1 MNSPAN
7 YSRDW
12 QDKARQLQ
20 RHYQKF
26 RVDERILL
34 TGHSHQAWP
43 DVAFDGQLQAIED
56 AATHVD
62 DKWSAAFAKAE
73 QLRAGYA
80 RLLDDPSGE
89 YTLGQNTQEL
99 LVRWLSALP
108 LQDKPRLI
116 TTDGEFH
123 SMRRLLDRLNETRI
137 EVVKVAAEPVTT
149 LAERLMA
156 QVDNNTAAV
165 LCSAVLFQTGRVVPQ
180 LSELA
185 AYCEQRELPLLLDAY
200 HAVNVL
206 PWSLAELKLESAF
219 VVGGGYKYCQFG
231 EGNCFL
237 RVPKDCDWRPLV
249 TGWYAEYAT
258 LNQVPSSQVQYG
270 RGRWAFEG
278 STYDTTSHYRAVS
291 VLDFFA
297 DQGLT
302 PTVLYPYYKAQQQHL
317 LNLLQEHSWPDH
329 LQLPQTPLDHIGG
342 FLVLHTPKAADIVQQ
357 LKTRSVYTDSRGD
370 ALRLGP
376 APYVTA
382 EQLNQAV
389 QLLAEVIR

>member
-1 MNSPAN
+1 MTAN
-7 YSRDW
+7 HTQRDW
-12 QDKARQLQ
+12 QDTARALQ

-43 DVAFDGQLQAIED
+43 DVAFDGQMQAIED

-62 DKWSAAFAKAE
+62 DKWSAAFEKAD

-80 RLLDDPSGE
+80 RLLDDPGGD

-108 LQDKPRLI
+108 LRDKPRLI

-123 SMRRLLDRLNETRI
+123 SMRRLLDRLNETSV
-137 EVVKVAAEPVTT
+137 EVVKVASEPVST
-149 LAERLMA
+149 LAERLLA
-156 QVDNNTAAV
+156 EVNDQTAAV

-180 LSELA
+180 LTDLA
-185 AYCEQRELPLLLDAY
+185 AGCAQQQVPLLLDAY

-206 PWSLAELKLESAF
+206 PWSVRELKLDGVF

-258 LNQVPSSQVQYG
+258 LNQAPSGQVQYG

-278 STYDTTSHYRAVS
+278 STYDTTSHYRAVA
-291 VLDFFA
+291 VLEFFA
-297 DQGLT
+297 EQQLT
-302 PTVLYPYYKAQQQHL
+302 PQSLYPHYKAQQQYL
-317 LNLLQEHSWPDH
+317 LNLLRERDWPEH
-329 LQLPQTPLDHIGG
+329 LQLPDTPLDHLGG
-342 FLVLHTPKAADIVQQ
+342 FLVLHTPKAADIVQA
-357 LKTRSVYTDSRGD
+357 LRTRDVFTDSRGT
-370 ALRLGP
+370 ALRIGP

-382 EQLNQAV
+382 EQLHQAV
-389 QLLAEVIR
+389 QILAEVVR

>member
-1 MNSPAN
+1 MTTQAN

-26 RVDERILL
+26 RVDQRILL

-43 DVAFDGQLQAIED
+43 DVAFAGQMQAIED
-56 AATHVD
+56 AAEHID

-108 LQDKPRLI
+108 LVDKPRLV

-123 SMRRLLDRLNETRI
+123 SLRRLLDRLNETRI
-137 EVVKVAAEPVTT
+137 EVVKVATEPVST
-149 LAERLMA
+149 LAERLIA
-156 QVDNNTAAV
+156 QLDNNTAAV
-165 LCSAVLFQTGRVVPQ
+165 LCSAVLFQSGSVVPY
-180 LSELA
+180 LDELA
-185 AYCEQRELPLLLDAY
+185 AGCERCQVPLLLDAY

-206 PWSLAELKLESAF
+206 PWSIRELKLDGVF

-237 RVPKDCDWRPLV
+237 RVPRDCDWRPLV
-249 TGWYAEYAT
+249 TGWYAEYAS
-258 LNQVPSSQVQYG
+258 LNQSPTKQVQYG

-278 STYDTTSHYRAVS
+278 STYDTTSHYRAVA

-302 PTVLYPYYKAQQQHL
+302 PEVLYPHYKAQQQHL
-317 LNLLQEHSWPDH
+317 LRLLRERSWPDH
-329 LQLPQTPLDHIGG
+329 LRLPDMPLDQIGG
-342 FLVLHTPKAADIVQQ
+342 FLVLHTPKAAEIVQQ
-357 LKTRSVYTDSRGD
+357 LKTRGVYSDNRGE

-389 QLLAEVIR
+389 QSLAEVVR

>member
-1 MNSPAN
+1 MTTEMNA
-7 YSRDW
+7 SRDW
-12 QDKARQLQ
+12 QDQARSLQ
-20 RHYQKF
+20 RYYQKF

-43 DVAFDGQLQAIED
+43 DVAFEGQMQAIED
-56 AATHVD
+56 AAEHID
-62 DKWSAAFAKAE
+62 DKWSAAFAKAD

-108 LQDKPRLI
+108 LQDKPKLI

-123 SMRRLLDRLNETRI
+123 SMRRLLDRLSETQI
-137 EVVKVAAEPVTT
+137 EVVKVAAEPVST
-149 LAERLMA
+149 LAERLQA
-156 QVDNNTAAV
+156 EIDSNTAAV
-165 LCSAVLFQTGRVVPQ
+165 MCSAVLFKSGRVVPQ
-180 LSELA
+180 LGELA
-185 AYCEQRELPLLLDAY
+185 AHCEQADVPLLLDAY

-206 PWSLAELKLESAF
+206 PWSLAELGLESAF

-237 RVPKDCDWRPLV
+237 RVPKNCDWRPLV
-249 TGWYAEYAT
+249 TGWYAEFAT
-258 LNQVPSSQVQYG
+258 LNQAPGDEVQYG

-297 DQGLT
+297 ERGLT
-302 PTVLYPYYKAQQQHL
+302 PAVLYPYYKAQQQHL
-317 LNLLQEHSWPDH
+317 LTLLHQRDWPSH
-329 LQLPQTPLDHIGG
+329 LRLPDRPLDHIGG

-357 LKTRSVYTDSRGD
+357 LKARGVYTDSRGD

-389 QLLAEVIR
+389 QILAEVMR